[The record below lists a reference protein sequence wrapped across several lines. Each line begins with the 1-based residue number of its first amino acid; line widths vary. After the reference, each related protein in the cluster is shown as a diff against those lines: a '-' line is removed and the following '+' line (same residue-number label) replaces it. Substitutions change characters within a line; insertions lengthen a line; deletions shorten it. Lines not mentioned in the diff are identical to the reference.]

1 MHRIPA
7 SLGCHDG
14 HEQEPIELTNGWMW
28 NNRYYATIEAL
39 NSDFYQRI
47 HIGKSSSGWR
57 FGLCTY
63 PTENPKF
70 KDGKTGYHEYYLDKP
85 ISSFDDWVEL
95 FNDPNNHIENG
106 CGEEITK
113 DKMIDIIAHRK
124 PCGELLEGWHKVN
137 VGTQSE
143 SKEEY
148 FFIHGLMAHKMSR
161 PHPSWMDV
169 DADKYEKNNTIMP
182 EDCTY
187 DLIVSGNDI
196 DNCEI
201 FS

>member
-1 MHRIPA
+1 
-7 SLGCHDG
+7 
-14 HEQEPIELTNGWMW
+14 MW
-28 NNRYYATIEAL
+28 NNRYYATTEAL

-47 HIGKSSSGWR
+47 HIGKSSKGWR

-70 KDGKTGYHEYYLDKP
+70 KDGQTGYHEYYLDKP
-85 ISSFDDWVEL
+85 ISSFDDWIEL
-95 FNDPNNHIENG
+95 FNDPNNHIENEF
-106 CGEEITK
+106 GEEITK
-113 DKMIDIIAHRK
+113 DEMIDIIAHRK
-124 PCGELLEGWHKVN
+124 PCRESLEGWHKVN
-137 VGTQSE
+137 VGTQFE

-148 FFIHGLMAHKMSR
+148 FFIRGLMAHKMAR

-201 FS
+201 FC